1 MKQATKT
8 QKRVSMTY
16 VDRLSYGLV
25 RAVVLLL
32 VFAAFAGRAYA
43 ETYTLDVPGTA
54 PWYDT
59 GIDVFAGYKLDITA
73 TGIVT
78 YDIWH
83 GNSSDANGGDWTG
96 NNFLSDTVIPNTM
109 IHSLIG
115 KVGGTTDVGIGT
127 PILGGLPGYGVGF
140 IGTSYSEQV
149 STSGRLFL
157 GYNEE
162 VAPGSFDDN
171 SGSFSVAVTVSE
183 VPEPSA
189 FAMLALG
196 ALTLLG
202 SRRMRRRP

>member
-1 MKQATKT
+1 MKQATKS
-8 QKRVSMTY
+8 QKGHSMN
-16 VDRLSYGLV
+16 YGNKLNCALV
-25 RAVVLLL
+25 RVVALLL

-43 ETYTLDVPGTA
+43 VTYTLDVPGTA

-78 YDIWH
+78 YDVWH

-115 KVGGTTDVGIGT
+115 KVGGTTDVGTGT
-127 PILGGLPGYGVGF
+127 PILEGLPGYGVGF

-171 SGSFSVAVTVSE
+171 SGSFSVSVTVSE

-202 SRRMRRRP
+202 GMRLRRR